1 MILLEE
7 SDGPPQ
13 MYFHKSPYDRKGAS
27 TRALSIAFGPPRLI
41 RQILKSLSV
50 SRFLEEAVKVCSSFS
65 KKEERTEKDFS
76 KKEERTEK
84 NRDGSSVD
92 DELYLGVEFATTYL
106 AALSSLLQNLIN

>member
-65 KKEERTEKDFS
+65 KKEERTEK
-76 KKEERTEK
+76 

>member
-13 MYFHKSPYDRKGAS
+13 MYFHKSPYDWKGAS

-65 KKEERTEKDFS
+65 KKD
-76 KKEERTEK
+76 ERTEK

>member
-13 MYFHKSPYDRKGAS
+13 MYFHKSPYDWKGAS

-65 KKEERTEKDFS
+65 KKEERTEK
-76 KKEERTEK
+76 